1 MPNNIFREMFSDG
14 PDIEGDDPQE
24 LAEAEYDEAL
34 DAVLENIPGL
44 DGFVHDDDVP
54 ADDRE

>member
-1 MPNNIFREMFSDG
+1 MFSDG

-54 ADDRE
+54 ADNRE